1 MQTFLP
7 YPNFQKSAECL
18 DNKRLGKQR
27 VEVYQILR
35 TLTGKSTGWAN
46 HPAVKMWRGYETS
59 LAVYGYWCCIE
70 WISRGYK
77 DTLKPEFEAV
87 VRTTNTADPDWITD
101 VRVHESHRSNL
112 LRKMPLWYSRFC
124 WNVPND
130 LPYYWPVR

>member
-7 YPNFQKSAECL
+7 YSSFRKSAECL

-27 VEVYQILR
+27 VEAYQILR
-35 TLTGKSTGWAN
+35 TLTGKSTGWVN
-46 HPAVKMWRGYETS
+46 HPAVKMWRGYETT
-59 LAVYGYWCCIE
+59 LAAYGHCCCTE

-77 DTLKPEFEAV
+77 DTLRPVFDSMRWPFK
-87 VRTTNTADPDWITD
+87 ADPDWITD

-112 LRKMPLWYSRFC
+112 LRKMPLWYSRFG
-124 WNVPND
+124 WNAPND